1 MHIVDMQYKPDTEQV
16 AMMGTLQMISPTDD
30 LQIQHTRKIL
40 LIILGV
46 YLVSSFDENRI

>member
-1 MHIVDMQYKPDTEQV
+1 MHIIDMEHKPDTEQV

-40 LIILGV
+40 LIILGF
-46 YLVSSFDENRI
+46 YLVSFFDEDRI